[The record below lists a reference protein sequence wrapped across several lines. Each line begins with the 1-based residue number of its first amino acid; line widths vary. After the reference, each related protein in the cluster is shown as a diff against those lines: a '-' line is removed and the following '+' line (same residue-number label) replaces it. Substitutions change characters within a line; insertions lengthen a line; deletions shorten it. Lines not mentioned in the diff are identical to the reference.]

1 MATRF
6 NFKQSSEER
15 KMRKFSKEFKLKKVK
30 EIEQKKTRVVDVCK
44 EYEVSD
50 VSVYKWLKIYGSQ
63 KQTKARTIVES
74 ESDTR
79 KLIELKARLAELERI
94 VGQKQVLIDFQ
105 LKVIELAEEEYG
117 VDIKKK
123 FGEKPLFTI
132 GKKGKS

>member
-79 KLIELKARLAELERI
+79 KLIELKVRLAELERI

-132 GKKGKS
+132 GKKGRN